1 MLPVFSQRNFR
12 LEINSLDGGP
22 EPDIV
27 IVVVPVV
34 VVAIA
39 VEHTR
44 VGAIVIVA
52 GGQHNVRT

>member
-34 VVAIA
+34 VAIA